1 MKMQTS
7 VIFVKKIET
16 KYLKDKNFC
25 EVGDDCLDTGEYRGA
40 THSICNLKYSAPKKN
55 PILFH
60 NGSHYDY
67 HFIIK
72 ELAK

>member
-25 EVGDDCLDTGEYRGA
+25 EVGDDC
-40 THSICNLKYSAPKKN
+40 
-55 PILFH
+55 
-60 NGSHYDY
+60 YDRLLPWSW
-67 HFIIK
+67 F
-72 ELAK
+72 L